1 MQHKGITAF
10 LTELGEGKLL
20 GPGSAWQR
28 SLQLQACELHAAQAE
43 AQRCLQ
49 GWSAARLLVAQCQ
62 KETVVANAETVAAKA
77 AGVAAAAEAE
87 RRASEKDQQ
96 HSDELKTGRED
107 LEGHEQIAAASEAN
121 MKEQLVKARRA
132 CQIKIAKVNKM
143 EPAAVRARTRARKQV
158 KTIMEL
164 RAECAKLHSEAPRF
178 GTQNSPL
185 FPEYP
190 FPRVDTNS
198 TINSTT
204 HLMIRAGKEDIKK
217 GEEIL
222 VNYGT
227 HYNGVFLNPA
237 LE

>member
-49 GWSAARLLVAQCQ
+49 GWSAARLLVAQRQ
-62 KETVVANAETVAAKA
+62 KETVAANAETVAAKA

-164 RAECAKLHSEAPRF
+164 RAECAKLHSEAPPVVLSFAQVAAEGLRQ
-178 GTQNSPL
+178 TTRLDIQ
-185 FPEYP
+185 PEEGP
-190 FPRVDTNS
+190 EGPPAAASAAR
-198 TINSTT
+198 
-204 HLMIRAGKEDIKK
+204 RARQTAPGR
-217 GEEIL
+217 
-222 VNYGT
+222 
-227 HYNGVFLNPA
+227 A
-237 LE
+237 

>member
-49 GWSAARLLVAQCQ
+49 GWTASLRLVAQRQ
-62 KETVVANAETVAAKA
+62 KETVAANAETVAAKA

-107 LEGHEQIAAASEAN
+107 LERHEQIAAASEAN

-143 EPAAVRARTRARKQV
+143 EPAAVRA
-158 KTIMEL
+158 
-164 RAECAKLHSEAPRF
+164 
-178 GTQNSPL
+178 
-185 FPEYP
+185 
-190 FPRVDTNS
+190 
-198 TINSTT
+198 
-204 HLMIRAGKEDIKK
+204 
-217 GEEIL
+217 
-222 VNYGT
+222 
-227 HYNGVFLNPA
+227 
-237 LE
+237 